1 MCQVAA
7 APKPVPG
14 FPTALPADQVRGQAN
29 SPAVLYEYS
38 DFQ

>member
-14 FPTALPADQVRGQAN
+14 FPTTLPADQVRGEAN
-29 SPAVLYEYS
+29 APAVLYEYS